1 MIRKQ
6 DGSPLLQERRAA
18 IMGIL
23 NATPDS
29 FSDGGLF
36 HSLGNAVDHIAQMLE
51 DGADIIDIG
60 GESTRPG
67 AAPVSEDEE
76 LERVIPLIEAVAGRF
91 DVTVSIDTSKA
102 RVMYEAI
109 TAGAAMINDIWALR
123 RPGAL
128 EAAASLGVPVCLMH
142 MQGEPGTMQDDP
154 SYADVTEDVHDFL
167 AGRTAACIEAGIERN
182 NIIIDPGFGFGK
194 TREQN
199 FTLLNELERVRVEH
213 LPVLAGL
220 SRKSMIGQTLGLDV
234 NDRINA
240 SIGLALLAVRN
251 GANIVRVHDVKQT
264 CDALRMVEAVENSAR
279 DI

>member
-67 AAPVSEDEE
+67 AASVSEDEE

-154 SYADVTEDVHDFL
+154 SYADVTVDVHDFL
-167 AGRTAACIEAGIERN
+167 AGRTAACIEAGIERS

>member
-1 MIRKQ
+1 
-6 DGSPLLQERRAA
+6 
-18 IMGIL
+18 MGIL

-67 AAPVSEDEE
+67 AASVSEDEE

-154 SYADVTEDVHDFL
+154 SYADVTVDVHDFL